1 MLNVNSKYENDIL
14 QYCKINNIEDVS
26 LFVTQCFKQGFD
38 IKKYGFLGN
47 SLNEGEKHLKTEVIV
62 EKRVE
67 IPVEVIKEVIVE
79 REVIKEVPIEVVK
92 EIIVEKEVIR
102 EVPVEKVVTKIEYIS
117 DKDSENELLFKIQ
130 QLEQTIFHL
139 NEDLDSERQEFS
151 TKTQETDRIFQQEI
165 SKKGEELDELRRNLD
180 EVLDKPPVE
189 ITKEVEV
196 IKEVEQPNDKL
207 KMLSETLMKLR
218 GQLNDK
224 EDEIRQLKGLN
235 KQLEMKLNPTGAVYM
250 KGSNINENI

>member
-26 LFVTQCFKQGFD
+26 FFVTQCFKQGFD

-62 EKRVE
+62 EKRIE

-79 REVIKEVPIEVVK
+79 REVIKEVP
-92 EIIVEKEVIR
+92 
-102 EVPVEKVVTKIEYIS
+102 VEKVVTKIEYIS
-117 DKDSENELLFKIQ
+117 DNKSEIELLFKIQ
-130 QLEQTIFHL
+130 QLEETIFQL
-139 NEDLDSERQEFS
+139 NDDFESERQEFS
-151 TKTQETDRIFQQEI
+151 TKTQETARIFQQEM

-189 ITKEVEV
+189 I

-207 KMLSETLMKLR
+207 KMLSDTLMKLR

>member
-1 MLNVNSKYENDIL
+1 MKDWQMLNVNSKYENDIL
-14 QYCKINNIEDVS
+14 QYCKVNNIEDVS

-38 IKKYGFLGN
+38 IKRYGFLGN
-47 SLNEGEKHLKTEVIV
+47 SLNEGEKHLITEVIV
-62 EKRVE
+62 EKRIE

-79 REVIKEVPIEVVK
+79 REVIKEVP
-92 EIIVEKEVIR
+92 
-102 EVPVEKVVTKIEYIS
+102 VEKVVTKIEYIS
-117 DKDSENELLFKIQ
+117 DKESENELLFKIQ
-130 QLEQTIFHL
+130 QLEETIFHL
-139 NEDLDSERQEFS
+139 NDDLESEREEFS
-151 TKTQETDRIFQQEI
+151 TKTQETAKIFQQEM
-165 SKKGEELDELRRNLD
+165 SKKDNSLDELRRNLD

-189 ITKEVEV
+189 IIKEVEV
-196 IKEVEQPNDKL
+196 IREVEQPNDKL

-224 EDEIRQLKGLN
+224 DDELRQLKGLN

>member
-1 MLNVNSKYENDIL
+1 MKDWQMLNVNSKYENDIL
-14 QYCKINNIEDVS
+14 QYCKVNNIEDVS

-38 IKKYGFLGN
+38 IKRYGFLGN
-47 SLNEGEKHLKTEVIV
+47 SLNEGEKHLITEVIV
-62 EKRVE
+62 EKRIE

-79 REVIKEVPIEVVK
+79 REVIKEVPIEVIK
-92 EIIVEKEVIR
+92 

-117 DKDSENELLFKIQ
+117 DKESENELLFKIQ
-130 QLEQTIFHL
+130 QLEETIFHL
-139 NEDLDSERQEFS
+139 NDDLESEREEFS
-151 TKTQETDRIFQQEI
+151 TKTQETAKIFQQEM
-165 SKKGEELDELRRNLD
+165 SKKDNSLDELRRNLD

-189 ITKEVEV
+189 IIKEVEV

-224 EDEIRQLKGLN
+224 DDEIRQLKGLN

>member
-1 MLNVNSKYENDIL
+1 MKDWQMLNVNSKYENDIL
-14 QYCKINNIEDVS
+14 QYCKVNNIEDVS

-38 IKKYGFLGN
+38 IKRYGFLGN
-47 SLNEGEKHLKTEVIV
+47 SLNEGEKHLITEVIV
-62 EKRVE
+62 EKRIE

-79 REVIKEVPIEVVK
+79 REVIKEVPIEVIK
-92 EIIVEKEVIR
+92 

-117 DKDSENELLFKIQ
+117 DKESENELLFKIQ
-130 QLEQTIFHL
+130 QLEETIFHL
-139 NEDLDSERQEFS
+139 NDDLESEREEFS
-151 TKTQETDRIFQQEI
+151 TKTQETVKIFQQEM
-165 SKKGEELDELRRNLD
+165 SKKDNSLDELRRNLD

-189 ITKEVEV
+189 IIKEVEV

-224 EDEIRQLKGLN
+224 DDEIRQLKGLN

>member
-14 QYCKINNIEDVS
+14 QYCKVNNIEDVS

-38 IKKYGFLGN
+38 IKRYGFLGN
-47 SLNEGEKHLKTEVIV
+47 SVNEGEKHLKTEVIV
-62 EKRVE
+62 EKRIEV
-67 IPVEVIKEVIVE
+67 PVEVIKEVI
-79 REVIKEVPIEVVK
+79 IEK
-92 EIIVEKEVIR
+92 EIIK

-117 DKDSENELLFKIQ
+117 DKESENELLFKIQ

-139 NEDLDSERQEFS
+139 NDDLESEREEFS
-151 TKTQETDRIFQQEI
+151 TKTQETAKIFQQEM
-165 SKKGEELDELRRNLD
+165 SKKDNSLDELRRNLD

-189 ITKEVEV
+189 IIKEVEV

-218 GQLNDK
+218 GQLKDK
-224 EDEIRQLKGLN
+224 DDEILQLKDLN
-235 KQLEMKLNPTGAVYM
+235 KQMEMRLNPTGAVYM

>member
-1 MLNVNSKYENDIL
+1 MGMKDWQMLNVNSKYENDIL
-14 QYCKINNIEDVS
+14 QYCKVNNIEDVS

-38 IKKYGFLGN
+38 IKRYGFLGN
-47 SLNEGEKHLKTEVIV
+47 SLNEGEKHLITEVIV
-62 EKRVE
+62 EKRIE

-79 REVIKEVPIEVVK
+79 REVIKEVP
-92 EIIVEKEVIR
+92 
-102 EVPVEKVVTKIEYIS
+102 VEKVVTKIEYIS
-117 DKDSENELLFKIQ
+117 DKESENELLFKIQ
-130 QLEQTIFHL
+130 QLEETIFHL
-139 NEDLDSERQEFS
+139 NDDLESEREEFS
-151 TKTQETDRIFQQEI
+151 TKTQETAKIFQQEM
-165 SKKGEELDELRRNLD
+165 SKKDNSLDELRRNLD

-189 ITKEVEV
+189 IIKEVEV

-224 EDEIRQLKGLN
+224 DDEIRQLKGLN

>member
-14 QYCKINNIEDVS
+14 QYCKLNNIEDVS
-26 LFVTQCFKQGFD
+26 LFITQCFKQGFD

-47 SLNEGEKHLKTEVIV
+47 SVNEGEKHLITEVIV
-62 EKRVE
+62 EKRIE

-79 REVIKEVPIEVVK
+79 K
-92 EIIVEKEVIR
+92 EIIVEKEVIKEVIK
-102 EVPVEKVVTKIEYIS
+102 EVPVEKIITNIEYVS
-117 DKDSENELLFKIQ
+117 DKTSENELLLKIQ
-130 QLEQTIFHL
+130 QLEETIFHL
-139 NEDLDSERQEFS
+139 NDNMESERQEFS
-151 TKTQETDRIFQQEI
+151 TKTQEMEKIFQDEM
-165 SKKGEELDELRRNLD
+165 SKKDESLDELRRDLD

-189 ITKEVEV
+189 IIKEVEVIKEIEV

-218 GQLNDK
+218 SQLKDK
-224 EDEIRQLKGLN
+224 DDEILQLKDLN
-235 KQLEMKLNPTGAVYM
+235 KQMEMRLNPTGAVYL

>member
-62 EKRVE
+62 EKRIE

-79 REVIKEVPIEVVK
+79 REVIKEVP
-92 EIIVEKEVIR
+92 
-102 EVPVEKVVTKIEYIS
+102 VEKVVTKIEYIS
-117 DKDSENELLFKIQ
+117 DDKSEIELLFKIQ
-130 QLEQTIFHL
+130 QLEETIFQL
-139 NEDLDSERQEFS
+139 NDDFESERQEFS
-151 TKTQETDRIFQQEI
+151 TKTQETARIFQQEM

-189 ITKEVEV
+189 I

-207 KMLSETLMKLR
+207 KMLSDTLMKLR

>member
-1 MLNVNSKYENDIL
+1 MGMKDWQMLNVNSKYENDIL
-14 QYCKINNIEDVS
+14 QYCKVNNIEDVS

-38 IKKYGFLGN
+38 IKRYGFLGN
-47 SLNEGEKHLKTEVIV
+47 SLNEGEKHLITEVIV
-62 EKRVE
+62 EKRIE

-79 REVIKEVPIEVVK
+79 REVIKEVP
-92 EIIVEKEVIR
+92 
-102 EVPVEKVVTKIEYIS
+102 VEKVVTKIEYIS
-117 DKDSENELLFKIQ
+117 DKESENELLFKIQ

-139 NEDLDSERQEFS
+139 NDDLESEREEFS
-151 TKTQETDRIFQQEI
+151 TKTQETAKIFQQEM
-165 SKKGEELDELRRNLD
+165 SKKDNSLDELRRNLD

-189 ITKEVEV
+189 IIKEVEV

-224 EDEIRQLKGLN
+224 DDEIRQLKGLN

>member
-14 QYCKINNIEDVS
+14 QYCKVNNIEDVS

-62 EKRVE
+62 EKRIE

-79 REVIKEVPIEVVK
+79 REVIKEVP
-92 EIIVEKEVIR
+92 
-102 EVPVEKVVTKIEYIS
+102 VEKVVTKIEYIS
-117 DKDSENELLFKIQ
+117 DNKSEIELLFKIQ
-130 QLEQTIFHL
+130 QLEETIFQL
-139 NEDLDSERQEFS
+139 NDDFESERQEFS
-151 TKTQETDRIFQQEI
+151 TKTQETARIFQQEM

-189 ITKEVEV
+189 I

-207 KMLSETLMKLR
+207 KMLSDTLMKLR

>member
-14 QYCKINNIEDVS
+14 QYCKLNNIEDVS
-26 LFVTQCFKQGFD
+26 LFITQCFKQGFD

-47 SLNEGEKHLKTEVIV
+47 SVNEGEKHLITEVIV
-62 EKRVE
+62 EKRIE

-79 REVIKEVPIEVVK
+79 K
-92 EIIVEKEVIR
+92 EIIVEKEVIK
-102 EVPVEKVVTKIEYIS
+102 EVPVEKIVTKIEYIS
-117 DKDSENELLFKIQ
+117 DKNTENELLLKIQ
-130 QLEQTIFHL
+130 QLEETIFHL
-139 NEDLDSERQEFS
+139 NDNLESERQEFS
-151 TKTQETDRIFQQEI
+151 TKTQEMENIFQDKI
-165 SKKGEELDELRRNLD
+165 SNKDKSLDELRRNLD

-189 ITKEVEV
+189 IIKEVEV

-218 GQLNDK
+218 GQLKDK
-224 EDEIRQLKGLN
+224 DDEILQLKDLN
-235 KQLEMKLNPTGAVYM
+235 KQMEMRLNPTGAVYL

>member
-14 QYCKINNIEDVS
+14 QYCKVNNIEDVS

-38 IKKYGFLGN
+38 IKRYGFLGN
-47 SLNEGEKHLKTEVIV
+47 SLNEGEKHLITEVIV
-62 EKRVE
+62 EKRIE

-79 REVIKEVPIEVVK
+79 REVIKEVP
-92 EIIVEKEVIR
+92 
-102 EVPVEKVVTKIEYIS
+102 VEKVVTKIEYIS
-117 DKDSENELLFKIQ
+117 DKESENELLFKIQ
-130 QLEQTIFHL
+130 QLEETIFHL
-139 NEDLDSERQEFS
+139 NDDLESERQEFS
-151 TKTQETDRIFQQEI
+151 TKTQETAKIFQQEM
-165 SKKGEELDELRRNLD
+165 SKKDNSLDELRRNLD

-189 ITKEVEV
+189 IIKEVEV
-196 IKEVEQPNDKL
+196 IREVEQPNDKL

-224 EDEIRQLKGLN
+224 DDEIRQLKGLN